1 MGKRLGFDNGDVVD
15 EDSDS
20 SDECDHDVI
29 DRPGAN
35 PVCINCGAINPEDA

>member
-1 MGKRLGFDNGDVVD
+1 MAGKRLGFDNGDVVD
-15 EDSDS
+15 AGS
-20 SDECDHDVI
+20 SDECEHDII